1 MTPLE
6 RLRAL
11 FQQVL
16 PGNRFY
22 AAKLAGLPLPA
33 SLEEFAAQV
42 PFTTKAELIADQEQH
57 PPFGSN
63 LTFPLSDY
71 TRFCQTSATSG
82 RKPLRWVDT
91 PESWQWLLRNWTR
104 VFAEAGVTSAD
115 RVFCAFS
122 FGPFLGFWT
131 AFEAA
136 AQMGCLV
143 LPGGGMAS
151 GARLQ
156 MMLDLDATVLCATPT
171 YAIHLGQAAAAEGL
185 DLTRSKVRRIMVA
198 GEPGGSVPAVRAR
211 IEALWPGAVVMD
223 HHGMTEVGPV
233 TYSRVDEPGML
244 RVMED
249 AYLAEVIDPATG
261 RAVARGETGELVL
274 TNFGRVGS
282 PLIRYR
288 TGDLVRE
295 ATNAAPGEMALAGG
309 ILGRADDMVVVRG
322 VNVFPAA
329 VEEIV
334 RGCGHAGEF
343 RVLVGERES
352 LTELTV
358 EVEGD
363 AALAERVAAELRNTL
378 TLRIPVVPAAAGSLP
393 RFELKSRRWVRMQE
407 GART

>member
-1 MTPLE
+1 LTPLE

-22 AAKLAGLPLPA
+22 AAKLAGMTAPA
-33 SLEEFAAQV
+33 SLEEFAARV
-42 PFTTKAELIADQEQH
+42 PFTTKAELLADQELH

-63 LTFPLSDY
+63 LTFPLSAY

-82 RKPLRWVDT
+82 RKPLRWLDT

-104 VFAEAGVTSAD
+104 VFSEAGVTSAD

-156 MMLDLDATVLCATPT
+156 MLLDLEATVLCATPT
-171 YAIHLGQAAAAEGL
+171 YAIHLGQAAATEGV
-185 DLTRSKVRRIMVA
+185 DLARSKIRRIMVA

-211 IEALWPGAVVMD
+211 VEALWPGAVVMD

-233 TYSRVDEPGML
+233 TYSRVGEPEVL
-244 RVMED
+244 RVMGD
-249 AYLAEVIDPATG
+249 AYLAEVIDPASG
-261 RAVARGETGELVL
+261 RAVPRGETGELVL
-274 TNFGRVGS
+274 TNFGRLAS
-282 PLIRYR
+282 PLVRYR

-295 ATNAAPGEMALAGG
+295 ALEAAPGEMALAGG

-358 EVEGD
+358 ELEGD
-363 AALAERVAAELRNTL
+363 AALAQRVAEELRNTL
-378 TLRIPVVPAAAGSLP
+378 TLRIPVMTAPAGSLP
-393 RFELKSRRWVRMQE
+393 RFELKARRWVRQE
-407 GART
+407 GAART